1 MLAKSDR
8 SILPDGI
15 MLFINGSHAYL
26 KNRDNKIAA
35 MIPIQIAFT
44 WNRLKLKKISEKF
57 SFDIYF
63 KYNQTTINT
72 TIG

>member
-1 MLAKSDR
+1 MPAKSDR
-8 SILPDGI
+8 SIFSDGI
-15 MLFINGSHAYL
+15 MLFINGSHANL

-44 WNRLKLKKISEKF
+44 WNLLKLKKISEKF
-57 SFDIYF
+57 SFDMYF
-63 KYNQTTINT
+63 KYSQTTINT